1 MSTDS
6 SDNCADCHKSSFS
19 LLLLRP
25 SPIAKSQASGLVPLG
40 APGIVS
46 DPSLVAGLVPAREPT
61 ESRYALRLLREGYVY
76 VYIPEVPKG
85 FKSNWLIYR
94 VMNNGDLI
102 PQGNPIFDQN
112 PYKACSRDGHNS
124 AGMKLLEIPKADLL
138 VGKTLWIAYS
148 ANLWNDTLLRRNGAN
163 PKVMRSFVIGGEN
176 ANAFQPTAEL
186 LSKHVLECK
195 VRLLNINGWLDHDF
209 PFCNLVHEK
218 QTLAENLK
226 RAAAGHAKTKD
237 KELALVL
244 ADPAG
249 LATELNALRLLRHEI
264 TKADLAQ
271 PENAHPI
278 TSLQMLDGLQKSVID
293 NAEAEKTEGVTEYMN
308 KWAFETIMYKNGNPR
323 NWPEGTTWEVL
334 TDPEAIEKHGRG
346 IGRLV
351 FPDQDEREAKWAAW
365 AIEQT
370 WKKYRQYID
379 EDSIKTWKTN
389 FDSAMR
395 KKHGDPQARFE
406 ADWWAARQDKLF
418 RQYFALHFDKSDL
431 NPPQAMHS
439 AGCTYA
445 QEARCAMTP
454 QPLADSPIAT
464 EYLKELDYPLD
475 SDDAI
480 VMRAMVAN
488 QSDLLAFFK
497 DYTTSQ
503 RQDKMHDLGA
513 GVFTRLKEKLN
524 PADVKYGWLM
534 HAGFGVSSLT
544 LLQSWSAALGALGS
558 VASLERINLL
568 RSAMMVSETLAMARE
583 SAAKGSWLKTPVQI
597 SIDLTVAEAREL
609 LANRKAAHG
618 SNASDVPSSRRIK
631 QLAGKQGRIRLTLLS
646 DNHELAALGGDPR
659 TALAAGAGSIA
670 LDAKSVTRL
679 PSTTGALA
687 VTEGQFLRLLGTQ
700 PTRIKLA
707 ADTMRE
713 VALLGRG
720 ATLSLEGHIGLLG
733 AWINGWG
740 LIANYKNAEGTKD
753 ALLWANTFDSFFGL
767 TAGTAQI
774 AEAALS
780 ASLLNRVGAEAAKNA
795 LPMLGLRVVTSGA
808 GAASGFA
815 VMVGQFIKAGRQLDG
830 KQYGAFVTYGFS
842 GVSFLGLTAASG
854 VQFVG
859 TFSEFMIARGAKA
872 AIWRTGAA
880 MAAGIETRLVT
891 RGVLGVVGIGLTG
904 WGLIFLA
911 AGLAFEII
919 AFTVAPSELQ
929 TYVRRS
935 RFGTGPDNYK
945 SYPEEFKALEKLM
958 KAA

>member
-25 SPIAKSQASGLVPLG
+25 SPIAKSQASGLIPLG
-40 APGIVS
+40 APGIIS
-46 DPSLVAGLVPAREPT
+46 DHSLVAGLVPAREPT

-76 VYIPEVPKG
+76 IYIPKVPKG

-148 ANLWNDTLLRRNGAN
+148 ANLWNDTLLSRNGAN
-163 PKVMRSFVIGGEN
+163 PRAMRSFVIGGEN
-176 ANAFQPTAEL
+176 ANAFQPTADL

-195 VRLLNINGWLDHDF
+195 VRLLNINGWLEHDY
-209 PFCNLVHEK
+209 PFCNLVNDK

-271 PENAHPI
+271 PENAYPI
-278 TSLQMLDGLQKSVID
+278 ASLQMLDGLQKSVID

-308 KWAFETIMYKNGNPR
+308 QWAFETIMYKNGNPR
-323 NWPEGTTWEVL
+323 HWPEGTTWEAA
-334 TDPEAIEKHGRG
+334 TEPEVIEKHGRG

-379 EDSIKTWKTN
+379 KDAIDKWIPA

-395 KKHGDPQARFE
+395 KKHGEPQARFE

-418 RQYFALHFDKSDL
+418 RQYFALHFDQNDP
-431 NPPQAMHS
+431 NTPQAMHS

-445 QEARCAMTP
+445 QEAVCAMTP
-454 QPLADSPIAT
+454 QPLAESPVAT
-464 EYLKELDYPLD
+464 EFLKELDYPID

-480 VMRAMVAN
+480 IMRAMVAN

-497 DYTTSQ
+497 DYTTNQ

-513 GVFTRLKEKLN
+513 GVFTSLKEKLG
-524 PADVKYGWLM
+524 PADVKYSWLL
-534 HAGFGVSSLT
+534 HAGFGGASLT
-544 LLQSWSAALGALGS
+544 LLQSWSAALGALGT

-583 SAAKGSWLKTPVQI
+583 SAAKGCWLKTPVQI
-597 SIDLTVAEAREL
+597 SIDLTVVEARAL

-618 SNASDVPSSRRIK
+618 GKTSDVPSSRRIK

-646 DNHELAALGGDPR
+646 DNHELAALGDDPR

-670 LDAKSVTRL
+670 LDAKSVARL
-679 PSTTGALA
+679 QSTTGTLA
-687 VTEGQFLRLLGTQ
+687 VTEGQFLRLLSTQ

-720 ATLSLEGHIGLLG
+720 AALSMEGHIGLLG

-740 LIANYKNAEGTKD
+740 FIANYRKASETGD
-753 ALLWANTFDSFFGL
+753 SLDVFNTIDSFFGL
-767 TAGTAQI
+767 AAGSAQI

-795 LPMLGLRVVTSGA
+795 LPMLGLRVITSGA

-815 VMVGQFIKAGRQLDG
+815 VMVGQFIKAGRARGDG
-830 KQYGAFVTYGFS
+830 NQAAFRAYFAS
-842 GVSFLGLTAASG
+842 GMSFMGLTATSG

-859 TFSEFMIARGAKA
+859 AFSEFMIARGAKA
-872 AIWRTGAA
+872 AIWRAGAA
-880 MAAGIETRLVT
+880 GAARIGAR
-891 RGVLGVVGIGLTG
+891 VVAGTAIGLTG

-911 AGLAFEII
+911 GGLLFEVI
-919 AFTVAPSELQ
+919 AFVATPNELQ
-929 TYVRRS
+929 THVRRS

-945 SYPEEFKALEKLM
+945 SYTEEFKALEKLM
-958 KAA
+958 KAS